1 MSARVDMTERDSV
14 PQAANS
20 HDGALERTKPGAAT
34 QPLQGQDCLVP
45 ARGGPRAVFA
55 SLIAMTLDCGFRD
68 QVETGRRTLKNS
80 NMACLRAD
88 PNFAKSLILVP
99 AEGFEPPTP

>member
-1 MSARVDMTERDSV
+1 MTERDSV

-55 SLIAMTLDCGFRD
+55 SLIAMTLDCGFEIKLKR
-68 QVETGRRTLKNS
+68 VARTLKNP
-80 NMACLRAD
+80 NLACLRAE
-88 PNFAKSLILVP
+88 PVP
-99 AEGFEPPTP
+99 TERCQVADFGAG